1 MKSTDPQMTAIAAIE
16 QHLICEIDSYND
28 AVESG
33 NNELAQMIH
42 LSIQTLKRERE
53 TLLLLT

>member
-16 QHLICEIDSYND
+16 QHLIEEIDSYND

-53 TLLLLT
+53 TLLKLK

>member
-1 MKSTDPQMTAIAAIE
+1 MTAIAAIE